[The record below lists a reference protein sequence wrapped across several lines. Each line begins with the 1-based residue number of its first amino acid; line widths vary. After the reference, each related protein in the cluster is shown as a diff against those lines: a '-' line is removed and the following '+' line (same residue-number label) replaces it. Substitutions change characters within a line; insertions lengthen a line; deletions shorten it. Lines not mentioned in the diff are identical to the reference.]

1 MMMIRF
7 VVSSFDYC
15 TPRRL
20 VDPLSSSPS
29 KMKVAVIL
37 IFKTPLWYASQLDD
51 GLLALSN
58 FDRNQLQNAQFSQW
72 HEEIKDSKLV
82 QKTP

>member
-1 MMMIRF
+1 MMMIRLA
-7 VVSSFDYC
+7 VGSFDYC

-37 IFKTPLWYASQLDD
+37 IFKTPFWYASQLDD
-51 GLLALSN
+51 RLLALSN
-58 FDRNQLQNAQFSQW
+58 FDRNQLQNAQFLAMARRDQG
-72 HEEIKDSKLV
+72 
-82 QKTP
+82 